1 MNRKPNDRIPLA
13 RLAGAFGVHG
23 EIKCDPSNAG
33 RTLFIAGAH
42 FLLTQGS
49 ETRDVVVSGV
59 REHKGRLLL
68 RIEGIESME
77 SAQALN
83 GAELTVERERIE
95 LAPDEYLD
103 EDLVGLELRGVDGR
117 RYGSIE
123 RVEHWPSSD
132 MLVVGGRMVPMVR
145 AIVREIDLRAGTVT
159 VDPPLGL
166 LDGEAAE

>member
-1 MNRKPNDRIPLA
+1 MNRSPNDRIPLA

-33 RTLFIAGAH
+33 RTLFVPGAH
-42 FLLTQGS
+42 FFLTQAG
-49 ETRDVVVSGV
+49 ETRDVVVSDV

-68 RIEGIESME
+68 RIEGIDGME
-77 SAQALN
+77 GALALN

-95 LAPDEYLD
+95 LAADEYLD

-117 RYGSIE
+117 RYGRVD

-145 AIVREIDLRAGTVT
+145 EIVREIDLRGGLVII
-159 VDPPLGL
+159 DPPLGL
-166 LDGEAAE
+166 LDD

>member
-33 RTLFIAGAH
+33 RTLFVAGAH
-42 FLLTQGS
+42 FYLRQES
-49 ETRDVVVSGV
+49 DEREVVISGV
-59 REHKGRLLL
+59 REHKGRLLVS
-68 RIEGIESME
+68 IEGIDTME
-77 SAQALN
+77 GAQALN

-103 EDLVGLELRGVDGR
+103 DDLVGLELRGLDGR

-145 AIVREIDLRAGTVT
+145 AIVRAIDLHAGIVT
-159 VDPPLGL
+159 VDPPRGL
-166 LDGEAAE
+166 LDGDEA

>member
-33 RTLFIAGAH
+33 RTLFVAGAH
-42 FLLTQGS
+42 FVLKQGS
-49 ETRDVVVSGV
+49 ETREVVVAGV

-68 RIEGIESME
+68 RIEGIDTME

-83 GAELTVERERIE
+83 GAELFVERERIE
-95 LAPDEYLD
+95 LGPDEYLD

-117 RYGSIE
+117 SYGSIE

-132 MLVVGGRMVPMVR
+132 MLVVAGRMVPMVR
-145 AIVREIDLRAGTVT
+145 AIVREIDLRAGTVI

-166 LDGEAAE
+166 LDDEGAE

>member
-33 RTLFIAGAH
+33 RTLFLAGAH
-42 FLLTQGS
+42 FHLTQGG
-49 ETRDVVVSGV
+49 EEREILVSGV

-68 RIEGIESME
+68 RIEGIDTVEA
-77 SAQALN
+77 AQALN
-83 GAELTVERERIE
+83 GAELRVERERIE
-95 LAPDEYLD
+95 LASDEYLD
-103 EDLVGLELRGVDGR
+103 EDLVGLQLRGVDGR
-117 RYGSIE
+117 TYGKIE

-145 AIVREIDLRAGTVT
+145 AIVRAIDLDSGVVT

-166 LDGEAAE
+166 LDGDEA